1 MPTDAGGV
9 FRDSNNRESAKD
21 DTLIEIAANL
31 RVASAQ
37 SPALVEYRAFADRVR
52 SVF

>member
-1 MPTDAGGV
+1 MPTDVGGF
-9 FRDSNNRESAKD
+9 FRDSNNRENAED

-31 RVASAQ
+31 RVASAH
-37 SPALVEYRAFADRVR
+37 SPALVKYRVFADRVG